1 MNTIA
6 RLALLIVLSTGA
18 AFSQQAASPDT
29 TGNRVERKLDRM
41 DDKLDEIHDDVRVI
55 RREVV
60 DSPLG
65 KRKWGVEFNPAR
77 PLVFAGDALTL
88 SGGVS
93 NFSWDR
99 SAEIAFPFVLWVF
112 GGDDGSVFT
121 QDVHYRHFLGESQRG
136 FYIGGYARYQYAQY
150 KEFDFTNN
158 DTRECSVNRAGLA
171 FELGGR
177 VFSRKGL
184 YWGWSASLGRY
195 FVGDR
200 IDDES
205 FPDNPF
211 LWAGDLILDIEL
223 LKVGFAF

>member
-6 RLALLIVLSTGA
+6 RLALLIVLSAGV

-65 KRKWGVEFNPAR
+65 NRKWGVEFNPAR

-99 SAEIAFPFVLWVF
+99 SAEVAFPFVLWVF
-112 GGDDGSVFT
+112 GGDDGAIFS
-121 QDVHYRHFLGESQRG
+121 QDVHYRHFLSGHQRG
-136 FYIGGYARYQYAQY
+136 FYLGGYARYQYARY
-150 KEFDFTNN
+150 TEFDLTT
-158 DTRECSVNRAGLA
+158 DDPQERSLNRAGLA
-171 FELGGR
+171 FELGSR

-184 YWGWSASLGRY
+184 YWGWSVSLGR
-195 FVGDR
+195 FIVGDQM
-200 IDDES
+200 DEES

-211 LWAGDLILDIEL
+211 LWADDLILDIEL